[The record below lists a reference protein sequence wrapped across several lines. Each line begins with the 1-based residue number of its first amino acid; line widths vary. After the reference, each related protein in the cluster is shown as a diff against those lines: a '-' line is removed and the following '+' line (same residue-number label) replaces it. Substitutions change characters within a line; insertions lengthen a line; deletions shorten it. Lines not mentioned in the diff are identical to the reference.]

1 MANKDRDITILTIG
15 DRQDFDAYRKF
26 HRRRA
31 SLIREGFKYSTL
43 SYREL
48 LKKKTPRIETK
59 RVIIFLF
66 FPFSYW
72 NKHIEYRGYKGVYGN
87 IGFSNKFSVLW
98 KKVFKIIK
106 REMAD
111 KELVFIN
118 QPSLCGLYRDKLT
131 VINRLKRHKV
141 SQPRLYK
148 IPSSKHARKLINSGH
163 NIFVKP
169 RCGSLGKGMSYLSW
183 ENWKTNFSF
192 RQNKIISRVSDGGWK
207 FREVK
212 KKNVFLNRLI
222 KSGLLFQE
230 AVDPVLLD
238 KHKIDLRIYTFF
250 NKAIYSY
257 PRKNRVDKITTNIS
271 QGGRG
276 DPSIM
281 ELLPKPQ
288 AEKAKKIALYASKVL
303 KLNISGIDVMLDR
316 NLRDVYIVDVNVFP
330 GFPRTRAFDMVENIA
345 KNLARMRDRN
355 ELFK

>member
-1 MANKDRDITILTIG
+1 MAKKDRDITILTIG
-15 DRQDFDAYRKF
+15 DKQDFDAYRKF

-31 SLIREGFKYSTL
+31 SLIREGFKYATL

-48 LKKKTPRIETK
+48 LKKKTPQIDTK
-59 RVIIFLF
+59 KVVIFLF

-72 NKHIEYRGYKGVYGN
+72 NKHIEYRGYKGLYGN
-87 IGFSNKFSVLW
+87 IGFTKKFSGLW
-98 KKVFKIIK
+98 KKVNKIIK
-106 REMAD
+106 QEMAD

-118 QPSLCGLYRDKLT
+118 QPFLCGLYRDKLT
-131 VINRLKRHKV
+131 VINRLMRHKI
-141 SQPRLYK
+141 SQPRLYN
-148 IPSSKHARKLINSGH
+148 IPSTKHAHKLINSGH

-192 RQNKIISRVSDGGWK
+192 RKNKITSRVSDGGWR
-207 FREVK
+207 FRDVK
-212 KKNVFLNRLI
+212 KNNVFLNRLI
-222 KSGLLFQE
+222 RSGLLFQE
-230 AVDPVLLD
+230 AVEPILLN
-238 KHKIDLRIYTFF
+238 KYKIDLRIYTFF
-250 NKAIYSY
+250 NRAIYSY
-257 PRKNRVDKITTNIS
+257 PRRNRADKFITNIS

-281 ELLPKPQ
+281 ELLPKRQ
-288 AEKAKKIALYASKVL
+288 AEEAKRIALYASKAL

-330 GFPRTRAFDMVENIA
+330 GFPRSRSFDMVESIA

-355 ELFK
+355 ELF